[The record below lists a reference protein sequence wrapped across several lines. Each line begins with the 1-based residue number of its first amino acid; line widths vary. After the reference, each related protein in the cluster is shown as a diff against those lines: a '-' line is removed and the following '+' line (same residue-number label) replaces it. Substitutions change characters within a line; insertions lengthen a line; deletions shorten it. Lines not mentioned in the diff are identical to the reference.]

1 MPQMRAHT
9 LYRSGEWSKVVV
21 ISNKSPNSEN
31 AESCDATPTMS
42 PSPTP
47 AAHTSPSDSLVP
59 VAAAVGMVLVIVVIV
74 VLTIITVVCSK
85 VRRRKLR
92 LQHFLKR
99 QVRLVYMLYTGA

>member
-1 MPQMRAHT
+1 MRAHT

-47 AAHTSPSDSLVP
+47 APSHAPAIDIIHT
-59 VAAAVGMVLVIVVIV
+59 ATVIACCTF
-74 VLTIITVVCSK
+74 LA
-85 VRRRKLR
+85 R
-92 LQHFLKR
+92 LIF
-99 QVRLVYMLYTGA
+99 

>member
-1 MPQMRAHT
+1 MYIYDSTFYIMPQMRAHT

-47 AAHTSPSDSLVP
+47 APSHAPAIDIVHTATVIACSTFLARLIFKISD
-59 VAAAVGMVLVIVVIV
+59 
-74 VLTIITVVCSK
+74 
-85 VRRRKLR
+85 
-92 LQHFLKR
+92 
-99 QVRLVYMLYTGA
+99 